1 MPNRTINQIIKAQK
15 HRMGDSIF
23 YQPLPVP
30 KLEILDPAFYS
41 YTYPAPGGIDQE
53 PLQPEAARWIEQ
65 NGSPMALLMYDD
77 IRNADDPEQA
87 ILDFL
92 ESAYRAGASQ
102 AGWDMESYKL
112 KT

>member
-1 MPNRTINQIIKAQK
+1 
-15 HRMGDSIF
+15 
-23 YQPLPVP
+23 
-30 KLEILDPAFYS
+30 
-41 YTYPAPGGIDQE
+41 
-53 PLQPEAARWIEQ
+53 
-65 NGSPMALLMYDD
+65 MALLMYDD